1 MDRPEP
7 PFPTF
12 LIIGAQK
19 SATRWLRSNL
29 GKHPDVYTSP
39 DELSFFNHQQKVR
52 RWGMEWYRQ
61 QFAGWDGEPVVGEA
75 TPGYMIPRHDP
86 AATAKRIDRNLPDV
100 RLIALLRNPIDRAE
114 SALRHHAR
122 RGRIPAR
129 TKLVK
134 AAKSRKKSV
143 RQLGLVQAG
152 LYSECLRPYVRRFGE
167 RLLVLLHD
175 DVVNDPQFVYRRAL
189 QHIGAEPSYLPPE
202 LAHVVFSNRK
212 PTESSSQLTPQE
224 RAEMWKYFAAD
235 VRRLQRMIGRNL
247 SIWNPAWSAPTPAPE
262 LSSRSPA

>member
-1 MDRPEP
+1 MDRPVP
-7 PFPTF
+7 PLPTF

-29 GKHPDVYTSP
+29 GRHPDVYAAS

-52 RWGMEWYRQ
+52 RWGTEWYRH
-61 QFAGWDGEPVVGEA
+61 QFSGWDGEPVLGEA

-86 AATAKRIDRNLPDV
+86 GATAKRIDRHLPDV
-100 RLIALLRNPIDRAE
+100 RLVALLRNPIDRAE

-122 RGRIPAR
+122 RGRVPAR

-134 AAKSRKKSV
+134 AARSRRSSV
-143 RQLGLVQAG
+143 RHLGIVQAG
-152 LYSECLRPYVRRFGE
+152 LYSECLRPYVKRFGH

-175 DVVNDPQFVYRRAL
+175 DVVNNPQYVYRRAL

-202 LAHVVFSNRK
+202 LAAVIFSNRK
-212 PTESSSQLTPQE
+212 PSDSASRLTHEE
-224 RAEMWKYFAAD
+224 RCEMWRYFDTD

-247 SIWNPAWSAPTPAPE
+247 SMWNPAWSASRGPGV
-262 LSSRSPA
+262 SSTSLA